1 MPENWKQ
8 NLILISAAIISIG
21 VYIIWSNQINGFGYP
36 LDDAWIHQTFARNL
50 VRYHELSYFE
60 GIPTTGSTSPLWS
73 MLLSIGYNF
82 GTDNYLWT
90 ILLGVLAL
98 FSLGWLGEG
107 VFSKI
112 TPDYGSSFPWV
123 GIILIFEWH
132 LVWAAASGME
142 TLILADIIL
151 IVIYFLL
158 GEKDRWFWIGAIIGI
173 GIWIRPDALTMIG
186 PVALI
191 LGIRLAQQKV
201 TWRQIFLTIIG
212 FTIFL
217 LPYLFMNYSISQKIW
232 PNTFFAKQ
240 IEYQQLLGKPFMA
253 RLGGVFQQHIIG
265 IGILLL
271 PGFLYKVWKSIRI
284 RDWVVISFVI
294 WWIGFLIIYAAK
306 LPVTYQ
312 HGRYIIPI
320 MPVFFILAGSGV
332 FSIFLMERQKRWGG
346 VIVKTWILSI
356 FLVGIGFFGIGA
368 NAYANDVAIIETE
381 MVASAKWIDE
391 NTPSDSIIA
400 AHDIGALGFYGNRK
414 IIDLAGLIS
423 PEVIPYIRDEKQLQT
438 YIQNSKADYL
448 MTFPSWYPFLTSSL
462 KRVFTSPGL
471 YSQNAGAENMVVY
484 IIREEK

>member
-1 MPENWKQ
+1 MPGNWKRI
-8 NLILISAAIISIG
+8 LILLGAAIISMS
-21 VYIIWSNQINGFGYP
+21 VFIIWSGQVNGLGYP

-50 VRYHELSYFE
+50 AKYHELSYFQ

-73 MLLSIGYNF
+73 LLLSFGYYF

-90 ILLGVLAL
+90 IFLGLAAL
-98 FSLGWLGEG
+98 FSLGWLGEV
-107 VFSKI
+107 VFSRI
-112 TPDYGSSFPWV
+112 TPDYASGFPWV
-123 GIILIFEWH
+123 GVILIFEWH

-158 GEKDRWFWIGAIIGI
+158 GEKDRWFWIGALIGI
-173 GIWIRPDALTMIG
+173 GVWIRPDAMTVIG

-191 LGIRLAQQKV
+191 LGIRLTQRKI
-201 TWRQIFLTIIG
+201 TWRHVFLTMFG
-212 FTIFL
+212 FIIFL
-217 LPYLFMNYSISQKIW
+217 LPYLYMNYSISEKFW
-232 PNTFFAKQ
+232 PNTYFAKQ
-240 IEYQQLLGKPFMA
+240 FEYRQILEQPFFA
-253 RLGGVFQQHIIG
+253 RLVGVFQQHIIG

-271 PGFLYKVWKSIRI
+271 PGFFYKIWKSIRI

-312 HGRYIIPI
+312 HGRYTIPI
-320 MPVFFILAGSGV
+320 MPVFFLLAGSGV
-332 FSIFLMERQKRWGG
+332 YSIYLMEKQKRWGG
-346 VIVKTWILSI
+346 IIVKTWIISI

-381 MVASAKWIDE
+381 MVASAKWIE
-391 NTPSDSIIA
+391 RNTPSNSIIA

-423 PEVIPYIRDEKQLQT
+423 PEVIPYIRDEKQLGN
-438 YIQNSKADYL
+438 YIQDSNADFL
-448 MTFPSWYPFLTSSL
+448 MTFPAWYPFLTSSL
-462 KRVFTSPGL
+462 KSVFISHGKYSP
-471 YSQNAGAENMVVY
+471 NAGAENMVVY
-484 IIREEK
+484 IIRRDK